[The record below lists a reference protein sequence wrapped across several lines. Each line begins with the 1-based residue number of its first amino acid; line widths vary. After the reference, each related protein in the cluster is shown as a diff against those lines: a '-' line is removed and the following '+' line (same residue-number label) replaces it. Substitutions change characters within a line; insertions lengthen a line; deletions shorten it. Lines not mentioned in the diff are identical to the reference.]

1 MSFDFKLASENDVL
15 KHLSSL
21 RTKNSA
27 DVDGI
32 SVKLFK
38 RLSSALINP
47 LTLIINQPLVTGI
60 FPAKLRIAKVL
71 PLFKKEDH
79 TVMDIYRLI
88 SYLTV
93 RSQYVEIDGVSSRIL
108 TLSTGVPHGSILG
121 PLLLLI
127 YMNDEPYCSNYFNFI
142 VYADDTTLN
151 STIQIPSM
159 SPIDINSE
167 LAKVYDWLAMIKC
180 SCNMNNQEMFQFI

>member
-32 SVKLFK
+32 SVKFFK
-38 RLSSALINP
+38 RLSSALTNP

-79 TVMDIYRLI
+79 TVMDNYRPI
-88 SYLTV
+88 SLLTAISKLFEKV
-93 RSQYVEIDGVSSRIL
+93 VFSQLDDYFIIITCSMIINMDFSKRKHSTEYAVMEL
-108 TLSTGVPHGSILG
+108 TDKIFKD
-121 PLLLLI
+121 I
-127 YMNDEPYCSNYFNFI
+127 EEQYFN
-142 VYADDTTLN
+142 
-151 STIQIPSM
+151 
-159 SPIDINSE
+159 
-167 LAKVYDWLAMIKC
+167 
-180 SCNMNNQEMFQFI
+180 QETGSSWSKR